1 MCINIYTI
9 KLKKINYILKD
20 IVTFGQSDRYVQRNL
35 KQDFKT
41 CCVITKNN
49 SVISITNNN

>member
-1 MCINIYTI
+1 MCINIYSI
-9 KLKKINYILKD
+9 KLKKLNYILKD
-20 IVTFGQSDRYVQRNL
+20 IVTFGQSDRYVQKNL